1 LHLQTLNFENQILK
15 KDKVL
20 FNLKIKIMKALKVTL
35 LLALLFTALTSCTK
49 QDLNEDD
56 ALISPSETEASY
68 FTGGHV
74 DD

>member
-1 LHLQTLNFENQILK
+1 MK

-20 FNLKIKIMKALKVTL
+20 FNLKIKFMKALKVTL

-56 ALISPSETEASY
+56 ALISPSETEVSY
-68 FTGGHV
+68 YTGGSA
-74 DD
+74 DDKI